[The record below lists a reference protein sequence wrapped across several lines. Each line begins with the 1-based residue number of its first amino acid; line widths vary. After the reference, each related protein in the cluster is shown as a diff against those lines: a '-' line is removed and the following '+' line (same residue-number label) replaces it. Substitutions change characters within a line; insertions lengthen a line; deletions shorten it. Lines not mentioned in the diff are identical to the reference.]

1 MKQEEH
7 SLGTWC
13 KEKSNIICCWVGIA
27 AQRSHEVKTW
37 KEWLPCAHLI
47 TAEKEWWVSKG
58 EPVRNRMKEHM
69 CRKKLIWHK
78 RRPCCPLIQA
88 QFQVAQGLGAVATS
102 LHICAIVST
111 SLDYLDCV
119 FITCSQGV
127 LARAHLVV
135 AGGTNPR
142 HKTPAAHFGS
152 SRLLLSVSQIPE
164 R

>member
-1 MKQEEH
+1 M
-7 SLGTWC
+7 
-13 KEKSNIICCWVGIA
+13 
-27 AQRSHEVKTW
+27 
-37 KEWLPCAHLI
+37 
-47 TAEKEWWVSKG
+47 SKG
-58 EPVRNRMKEHM
+58 EPGRNRMKEHM

-78 RRPCCPLIQA
+78 RRSCCPLIQA

-102 LHICAIVST
+102 LHICAIVSI
-111 SLDYLDCV
+111 SLDYLDCT

-152 SRLLLSVSQIPE
+152 SRLLLSVNQIPE